1 MSIIYSILIFL
12 SVILVHE
19 FGHFIIAK
27 INNIQVNEFSIGM
40 GPEIFS
46 KKGEETQYSF
56 RALPIGGYVAMEGEE
71 EDSDNPR
78 SFNNAFPLR
87 RIAVIIAGAAM
98 NFFLA
103 IILFFIVYSNLGIPS
118 TEVENTISNS
128 PAESAGILPGDII
141 ISIDDVPILE
151 WGDISKTLNAT
162 NKDSVIVN
170 IDRGGAPLDIEV
182 QPIKEGNST
191 VIGISPKRKPMSGV
205 FGASVKQTIDVVKNV
220 YSFIGDLISGTASV
234 SELSG
239 PIGIVRVI
247 GSQAN
252 GGVMSMLFIAGVISA
267 NLGAFNLLP
276 FPALDGGTI
285 IINLIEMI
293 TKREVPDKVKMG
305 LNIVGLTLLFG
316 LILYV
321 TIFND
326 ILNPRL

>member
-78 SFNNAFPLR
+78 SFNNASPLR

-128 PAESAGILPGDII
+128 PAESAGILPSDII
-141 ISIDDVPILE
+141 ISINCFKKL
-151 WGDISKTLNAT
+151 
-162 NKDSVIVN
+162 
-170 IDRGGAPLDIEV
+170 
-182 QPIKEGNST
+182 
-191 VIGISPKRKPMSGV
+191 
-205 FGASVKQTIDVVKNV
+205 
-220 YSFIGDLISGTASV
+220 
-234 SELSG
+234 
-239 PIGIVRVI
+239 
-247 GSQAN
+247 
-252 GGVMSMLFIAGVISA
+252 
-267 NLGAFNLLP
+267 
-276 FPALDGGTI
+276 
-285 IINLIEMI
+285 
-293 TKREVPDKVKMG
+293 
-305 LNIVGLTLLFG
+305 
-316 LILYV
+316 
-321 TIFND
+321 
-326 ILNPRL
+326 

>member
-1 MSIIYSILIFL
+1 MSIIYSIFIFL
-12 SVILVHE
+12 LVVLVHE

-46 KKGEETQYSF
+46 KKGVETQYSF

-78 SFNNAFPLR
+78 SFNNASPTK
-87 RIAVIIAGAAM
+87 RISVIVAGAVM
-98 NFFLA
+98 NFILA
-103 IILFFIVYSNLGIPS
+103 ILLFSIVYLNLGIPS
-118 TEVENTISNS
+118 TEVENVIDNS
-128 PAESAGILPGDII
+128 PAMSAGIQSGDII
-141 ISIDDVPILE
+141 ISIDDVKIEE
-151 WGDISKTLNAT
+151 WGDISNTLNAAF
-162 NKDSVIVN
+162 KEMVIVN
-170 IDRGGAPLDIEV
+170 VDRDGSVIAIEV
-182 QPIKEGNST
+182 HPIEENGST
-191 VIGISPKRKPMSGV
+191 IIGIIPKRKSMSGV
-205 FGASVKQTIDVVKNV
+205 FEASIKQTVDVVKSV
-220 YSFIGDLISGTASV
+220 YFFIGELISGTASV

-252 GGVMSMLFIAGVISA
+252 SGLMSMLFIAGVISA

-285 IINLIEMI
+285 LINLIEMI
-293 TKREVPDKVKMG
+293 TKKEVPDKVKMS

-326 ILNPRL
+326 ILNPRI